1 MAQKGNLQTIRKKN
15 RVELVLE
22 NTKTWITFY
31 KVISNLGRAFFRKNV
46 SLTKYY
52 AGIDGSRLN
61 LFLVLFYF
69 TRKILYFK
77 RKLSK
82 KRGKRSVLERK
93 KNNLSETFGKLFN
106 IYNLN
111 QYQVKALVINRY
123 VRRNIVYFLFARFK
137 RFRFNLFARRLHFFY
152 DFLKI
157 TALFLT
163 NRVELKFFIQLWTR
177 LFQNISKRLH
187 NKFVSFAKLA
197 FSSFLKMPYSVTSV
211 CRYRFLGAK
220 FILSGRIR
228 AKGRASSKLIKV
240 GTFRPQAISKPTEY
254 VSAHINTLYGI
265 YGIKLWTLK
274 EKKMKKKKKRIKGR
288 KIFQQ
293 EGIIEKKIS
302 KVKKSWG
309 RANNQ
314 ELVEKVLEPLRKWK
328 RNKRI
333 IC

>member
-93 KNNLSETFGKLFN
+93 KSNMSETFGKLFN

-111 QYQVKALVINRY
+111 QYQVKAQVINRY
-123 VRRNIVYFLFARFK
+123 VRKNIVHFLFARFK

-177 LFQNISKRLH
+177 LFKNISKRLH
-187 NKFVSFAKLA
+187 NKFISFAKLA

-211 CRYRFLGAK
+211 CKYRFLGAK

-240 GTFRPQAISKPTEY
+240 GTFRPQSISKPTEY
-254 VSAHINTLYGI
+254 ISAHINTLYGI

-274 EKKMKKKKKRIKGR
+274 EKKMKKQRKVFQEEIIKE
-288 KIFQQ
+288 KIN
-293 EGIIEKKIS
+293 
-302 KVKKSWG
+302 KVKKNWK
-309 RANNQ
+309 RINNS
-314 ELVEKVLEPLRKWK
+314 ELVEKILKPVRKWR
-328 RNKRI
+328 RNTIKE
-333 IC
+333 